1 MSMDLPMA
9 LTNQREGVEIWD
21 GLSQKVV
28 MSWRPRNGQ
37 RFTCGI
43 DPFRNL
49 NANQAKA
56 NSKLGFS
63 LSNSRQSD
71 GGMAILWEYDDSIDH
86 GKSKKDWNSFRCVL
100 SYRYRPA
107 TQEEYFEDVI
117 MACQYFGAMMFPEQN
132 VEAFIAYVYKRGY
145 GGYFLFEMGLDGR
158 PKPLPGKWTGTETQQ
173 ELVREYKDYIEFRGH
188 VENHDDLLGEIK
200 SFQGL
205 ESFTRLDLKT
215 AFGYALLGSK
225 SRYREIIST
234 LGSDDAI
241 DLDGSG
247 LRMW

>member
-1 MSMDLPMA
+1 
-9 LTNQREGVEIWD
+9 
-21 GLSQKVV
+21 

-56 NSKLGFS
+56 KAKTGFS
-63 LSNSRQSD
+63 LSNSRQSN
-71 GGMAILWEYDDSIDH
+71 GGIGMLWEYDESIDR
-86 GKSKKDWNSFRCVL
+86 GKEIKDWNSFKCICSY
-100 SYRYRPA
+100 SYRPT

-117 MACQYFGAMMFPEQN
+117 NVCQYYGAMMYPEQN

-145 GGYFLFEMGLDGR
+145 GGYFLFDMGLDGR

-173 ELVREYKDYIEFRGH
+173 DIVREYKDYIENRGH
-188 VENHDDLLGEIK
+188 KENHDDLLLEIK
-200 SFQGL
+200 SFKGV
-205 ESFTRLDLKT
+205 EDFTRLDLKT

-225 SRYREIIST
+225 SRYREL
-234 LGSDDAI
+234 LGGNSDNNSI

-247 LRMW
+247 LFLR